1 MCYTLWNRSLEIL
14 SLSHTHTHRT
24 CTLLRDLVIL
34 IFNGCI
40 ENMPSTKTQG
50 KHLDILVSVM
60 QEIQLFENT
69 LSDRYVYVCTCVIF
83 SSLLGSMKTKPLSS
97 YVVIMKHGNF
107 PNLPHGHPTHLPL
120 EHYLVGPSY
129 YQHKHI

>member
-1 MCYTLWNRSLEIL
+1 
-14 SLSHTHTHRT
+14 
-24 CTLLRDLVIL
+24 
-34 IFNGCI
+34 
-40 ENMPSTKTQG
+40 MPSTKTQG

-69 LSDRYVYVCTCVIF
+69 LSDRCVYVCTCVIF

-97 YVVIMKHGNF
+97 YIVIMKHGNF
-107 PNLPHGHPTHLPL
+107 PNLPREHPTHLPL